1 MFVRRDFNKVNNS
14 VLQYRRRC
22 STANLLRGEL
32 FPVTDNK
39 VSQKG
44 GNMIRRDFHSFIT
57 RNFDEILYWGVFFF
71 SQGAL
76 ITWDKKKTL
85 LGIMAC
91 IGWQFREKETQIY
104 SSNCVIRKS
113 SKCDGFVVFLCF

>member
-1 MFVRRDFNKVNNS
+1 MFVRIDFNKVNNS

-76 ITWDKKKTL
+76 ITWDKKKRCSEL
-85 LGIMAC
+85 WHVLG
-91 IGWQFREKETQIY
+91 GNLEKKKPRSTR
-104 SSNCVIRKS
+104 VTA
-113 SKCDGFVVFLCF
+113 